1 MHKLAPLIKNIFLAF
16 FMEFSFLA
24 FKKYL
29 QIKLTAIF
37 FYQFVLNILYYKL
50 YDFTDMK
57 VCLYAGDMNLNRN
70 HEKKYVEIQ
79 KIDFLRN
86 KTVRTF
92 L

>member
-1 MHKLAPLIKNIFLAF
+1 
-16 FMEFSFLA
+16 
-24 FKKYL
+24 
-29 QIKLTAIF
+29 
-37 FYQFVLNILYYKL
+37 
-50 YDFTDMK
+50 MK

-79 KIDFLRN
+79 KKKKNDFLRN